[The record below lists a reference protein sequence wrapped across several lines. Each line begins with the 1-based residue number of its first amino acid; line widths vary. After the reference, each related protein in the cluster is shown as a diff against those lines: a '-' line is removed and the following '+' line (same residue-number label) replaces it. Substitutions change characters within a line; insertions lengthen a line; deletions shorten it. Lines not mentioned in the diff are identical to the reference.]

1 MGARSRRSG
10 RTAVAPATMP
20 GGLVWKPARIGPGFV
35 WRDHD
40 HIRIDDGP
48 LAGRSFECVTRIEP
62 NKASLELIA
71 EGRRAGQV
79 LIERESEGEG
89 VILWDIGVHPDLRRQ
104 GLASVM
110 TWCVF
115 RELLTVQETASF
127 RIRMVTLIKPGDRVT
142 EVKNV
147 GIGVVANRLGF
158 TTDFD
163 VERLLRL
170 ENITEAIVIQPGES
184 VDSGESPSGLKIVL
198 KTYPLVLIAF
208 VLDPDTHLPL
218 RDTRMYH
225 RFEQDWR
232 EIRSWV
238 RQGQLVLSNGDYSL
252 RVDGVARFVNRI
264 AVDPEEAE
272 RFLLRIKPIPPVQ
285 TNGRRG

>member
-1 MGARSRRSG
+1 MGGRSRRGG
-10 RTAVAPATMP
+10 RTAAVPAP
-20 GGLVWKPARIGPGFV
+20 GNLIWKPARIGPGFA
-35 WRDHD
+35 WLDHD
-40 HIRIDDGP
+40 HIRVEDGP

-62 NKASLELIA
+62 KKASLELTA

-79 LIERESEGEG
+79 LLDREPEGEG
-89 VILWDIGVHPDLRRQ
+89 VILWDIGVHPELRRR

-115 RELLTVQETASF
+115 RELLMMQETASF
-127 RIRMVTLIKPGDRVT
+127 RIRMVTLIKPGDKVT

-158 TTDFD
+158 TADFD

-170 ENITEAIVIQPGES
+170 QNITETKVIESGGS
-184 VDSGESPSGLKIVL
+184 VDSGESPPGLKIVL
-198 KTYPLVLIAF
+198 KTYPLVLIGF

-218 RDTRMYH
+218 RDTRLYC
-225 RFEQDWR
+225 RLEQDWS
-232 EIRSWV
+232 EIRSWA
-238 RQGQLVLSNGDYSL
+238 RQGRLVLSNGDYSL
-252 RVDGVARFVNRI
+252 RADGVARFVNRI

-272 RFLLRIKPIPPVQ
+272 RFLRRIKPIPPVQ
-285 TNGRRG
+285 SNGRRR